1 MPDIGVIRTEIVR
14 MRCQVLR
21 QRGEIRQLQ
30 QGASPALAYL
40 ANSPVRS
47 WAVLVNVA

>member
-30 QGASPALAYL
+30 QGASPASQIRQCDLGRCWSMSL
-40 ANSPVRS
+40 D
-47 WAVLVNVA
+47 